1 MAKNEEISIVE
12 LMHNPKKIRNLGIIA
27 HIDHGKST
35 LSDSLLAGAGLLSS
49 KIAGQA
55 RATDTLEEEQQRG
68 ITILASAVTMVHHHN
83 DEYYLINLLDTP
95 GHVDFGG
102 EVSRSLRA
110 VDGALVV
117 VCAVEG
123 CMPQTET
130 VLKQSIRERVKPVL
144 FINKVDRMIKE
155 QKLTPEKMQEKFI
168 TIINKINKMIVSLAP
183 PEFKESW
190 QVRVQDGSV
199 AFGSAYSKW
208 ALSAGYMKKTGLTFK
223 DVIEA
228 YTGTDEEKEKKL
240 EELAKKAP
248 LHEVILD
255 MTINHHPSPEEA
267 QKYRVPHLWKGDLES
282 EVGKSL
288 KNCDPKGKTVF
299 VATKVKTDPTFG
311 ELVFGRVFSGT
322 LKQGQELYLSVKQNN
337 QKAQKVFIM
346 VCDKR
351 IPLEEIPVGCTCAI
365 IGIKD
370 ATSGET
376 LSEGEITP
384 FEGIKHIFDA
394 VVTKAIEAKNPADLP
409 KLIQALREVN
419 KEDPTITIKID
430 EETGENLIAG
440 LGELHLEDVI
450 DRRIIKERK
459 VQVKSSP
466 PIVVYREGVSAKNP
480 EPVEGKSPNKHNK
493 FYIHVSP
500 LEPGVIAAIT
510 DGSIPEGKAKK
521 LPKELWKMLN
531 DAGMDKDEAKAV
543 KEIFQGNVFVDMTK
557 GEVHMI
563 EIMESVLEAFE
574 GVIKEGPLCREP
586 VQGIKVTL
594 VDVKMHEDSIHR
606 GPAQIIPAVR
616 DGIKEAFKEA
626 KPIMLEPVQKIRID
640 APNQFL
646 GNISKLISQRRGQ
659 LIDSQFEGEE
669 LIVLAKIPVAESFG
683 FTGDLRSVTEGRG
696 VWSLIDSQFEKLP
709 SSLQAGVIQSIR
721 ARKGLTENQ

>member
-1 MAKNEEISIVE
+1 MAKNEEISIVD
-12 LMHNPKKIRNLGIIA
+12 LMHTPKKIRNLGIIA

-35 LSDSLLAGAGLLSS
+35 LSDSLLAGAGLLSTRV
-49 KIAGQA
+49 AGQA
-55 RATDTLEEEQQRG
+55 RATDTLEEEQARG
-68 ITILASAVTMVHHHN
+68 ITILSSAVTMVHKFK
-83 DEYYLINLLDTP
+83 DDYFLINLIDTP

-102 EVSRSLRA
+102 EVSRALRI

-130 VLKQSIRERVKPVL
+130 VLKQAIRERVKPVL

-168 TIINKINKMIVSLAP
+168 SIINKVNKMIVSLAP
-183 PEFKESW
+183 AEFKESW

-199 AFGSAYSKW
+199 AFGSAHSKW
-208 ALSAGYMKKTGLTFK
+208 ALSAGYMKRTGLGFK
-223 DVIEA
+223 NVIEA
-228 YTGTDEEKEKKL
+228 YAGTEDEKKEKI
-240 EELAKKAP
+240 EQLALKAP

-255 MTINHHPSPEEA
+255 MTINHHPSPDEA
-267 QKYRVPHLWKGDLES
+267 QKYRVPHLWKGDVES
-282 EVGKSL
+282 EVGKTL
-288 KNCDPKGKTVF
+288 VNCDPKGKTVF
-299 VATKVKTDPTFG
+299 VTSKVKTDPTFG

-322 LKQGQELYLSVKQNN
+322 LKQGQELFMSRKQEN

-351 IPLEEIPVGCTCAI
+351 TPLEEIPVGCTCAI

-370 ATSGET
+370 AASGET
-376 LSEGEITP
+376 LSQGEIVP

-394 VVTKAIEAKNPADLP
+394 VVTKAIEAKNPSDLP
-409 KLIQALREVN
+409 KLIQALRDVN
-419 KEDPTITIKID
+419 KEDPTIRITIN
-430 EETGENLIAG
+430 EETGEYLIAG

-459 VQVKSSP
+459 VDVKASP
-466 PIVVYREGVSAKNP
+466 PIVVYREGVSAKNA

-493 FYIHVSP
+493 FYIHVAP
-500 LEPGVIAAIT
+500 LEAGVIAGIK
-510 DGSIPEGKAKK
+510 DGSIAEGRAKK
-521 LPKELWKMLN
+521 FPKDFWKALN
-531 DAGMDKDEAKAV
+531 EAGMDKDEARSV
-543 KEIFQGNVFVDMTK
+543 KDIFQGNIFIDSTK

-574 GVIKEGPLCREP
+574 AVMKEGPLCREP

-616 DGIKEAFKEA
+616 DGLKEAFKEA
-626 KPIMLEPVQKIRID
+626 KPTMLEPVQDIRID
-640 APNQFL
+640 APNQYL
-646 GNISKLISQRRGQ
+646 GNISKLIGGRRGQ
-659 LIDSQFEGEE
+659 LLDSQFEGEE

-696 VWSLIDSQFEKLP
+696 VWSLMESQFEKLP

-721 ARKGLTENQ
+721 TRKGLTENQ

>member
-1 MAKNEEISIVE
+1 
-12 LMHNPKKIRNLGIIA
+12 
-27 HIDHGKST
+27 
-35 LSDSLLAGAGLLSS
+35 
-49 KIAGQA
+49 
-55 RATDTLEEEQQRG
+55 
-68 ITILASAVTMVHHHN
+68 
-83 DEYYLINLLDTP
+83 
-95 GHVDFGG
+95 
-102 EVSRSLRA
+102 
-110 VDGALVV
+110 
-117 VCAVEG
+117 
-123 CMPQTET
+123 
-130 VLKQSIRERVKPVL
+130 

-168 TIINKINKMIVSLAP
+168 SIINKINKMIVSLAP

-199 AFGSAYSKW
+199 AFGSAHSKW
-208 ALSAGYMKKTGLTFK
+208 ALSAGYMKKTGLGFK
-223 DVIEA
+223 NVIEA
-228 YTGTDEEKEKKL
+228 YTGTEDEKKEKI
-240 EELAKKAP
+240 EQLALKAP
-248 LHEVILD
+248 LHEVVLD
-255 MTINHHPSPEEA
+255 MTIHHLPNPEEA

-282 EVGKSL
+282 DVGKSL
-288 KNCDPKGKTVF
+288 VNCDPKGKTVF
-299 VATKVKTDPTFG
+299 IATKVKTDPTFG

-322 LKQGQELYLSVKQNN
+322 LKQGQELYMSQKQET

-351 IPLEEIPVGCTCAI
+351 TPLDEIPVGCTCAI

-376 LSEGEITP
+376 LSEGVVTP

-394 VVTKAIEAKNPADLP
+394 VVTKAIEAKNPSDLP

-419 KEDPTITIKID
+419 KEDPTINIKIN
-430 EETGENLIAG
+430 EETGEYLIAG

-459 VQVKSSP
+459 VQVKASP
-466 PIVVYREGVSAKNP
+466 PIVVYREGVSAKNS

-493 FYIHVSP
+493 FYIYVSP
-500 LEPGVIAAIT
+500 LEPGVIEGIK
-510 DGSIPEGKAKK
+510 DGRIAEGRAKK
-521 LPKELWKMLN
+521 FPKDFWKALN
-531 DAGMDKDEAKAV
+531 EAGMDKDEARAV
-543 KEIFQGNVFVDMTK
+543 KDIFQGNIFIDSTK

-574 GVIKEGPLCREP
+574 AVMREGPLCREP
-586 VQGIKVTL
+586 VQGVKVTL

-616 DGIKEAFKEA
+616 DGLKEAFREA
-626 KPIMLEPVQKIRID
+626 KPTMLEPVQDIRID
-640 APNQFL
+640 APNQYL
-646 GNISKLISQRRGQ
+646 GNISKLIGGRRGQ
-659 LIDSQFEGEE
+659 LLDSQFEGEE

-696 VWSLIDSQFEKLP
+696 VWSLMESQFEKLP

>member
-1 MAKNEEISIVE
+1 MAKDEGIGIVE
-12 LMHNPKKIRNLGIIA
+12 LMHSPKKIRNLGIIA

-49 KIAGQA
+49 RIAGQA
-55 RATDTLEEEQQRG
+55 RATDTLEEEQARG
-68 ITILASAVTMVHHHN
+68 ITILASAVTMVHHFQG
-83 DEYYLINLLDTP
+83 EYYLINLLDTP

-130 VLKQSIRERVKPVL
+130 VLKQAIRERVKPVL

-155 QKLTPEKMQEKFI
+155 QKLTPEKMQEKFVS
-168 TIINKINKMIVSLAP
+168 IINKVNKMIVSLAP
-183 PEFKESW
+183 QEFKESW

-228 YTGTDEEKEKKL
+228 YSGTEDEKKEKIDKL
-240 EELAKKAP
+240 AEKAP

-255 MTINHHPSPEEA
+255 MTIHHHPSPEEA

-282 EVGKSL
+282 DVGKSL
-288 KNCDPKGKTVF
+288 VNCDPKGKTVF
-299 VATKVKTDPTFG
+299 IATKVKTDPTFG

-322 LKQGQELYLSVKQNN
+322 LKSGQELYMSTKHVTQR
-337 QKAQKVFIM
+337 AQKLFIM

-351 IPLEEIPVGCTCAI
+351 TPLDEIPVGCTCAI
-365 IGIKD
+365 IGVKD

-376 LSEGEITP
+376 LSEGETTP

-394 VVTKAIEAKNPADLP
+394 VVTKAIEAKNPSDLP

-419 KEDPTITIKID
+419 KEDPTIKITID

-450 DRRIIKERK
+450 DRRIIKERH
-459 VQVKSSP
+459 VPVKSSP
-466 PIVVYREGVSAKNP
+466 PIVVYREGVSAKNA
-480 EPVEGKSPNKHNK
+480 EAVEGKSPNKHNK

-500 LEPGVIAAIT
+500 LEPGIIAGIE
-510 DGSIPEGKAKK
+510 DGKISEGRAKK
-521 LPKELWKMLN
+521 FPKDFWKALN
-531 DAGMDKDEAKAV
+531 ESGMDKDEARSV
-543 KEIFQGNVFVDMTK
+543 KDIFQGNVFVDMTK

-563 EIMESVLEAFE
+563 EIMETVLDAFE
-574 GVIKEGPLCREP
+574 AVMKEGPLCREP
-586 VQGIKVTL
+586 VEGVKVTL

-606 GPAQIIPAVR
+606 GPAQVIPAVR
-616 DGIKEAFKEA
+616 DGIKEAFREA
-626 KPIMLEPVQKIRID
+626 KPTMLEPVQQIRID

-646 GNISKLISQRRGQ
+646 GNISKLIGGRRGQ

-669 LIVLAKIPVAESFG
+669 LIVLANMPVAESFG

-696 VWSLIDSQFEKLP
+696 VWSLIDSKFEKLP
-709 SSLQAGVIQSIR
+709 SSLQLGVIKSIR
-721 ARKGLTENQ
+721 TRKGLTENQ

>member
-12 LMHNPKKIRNLGIIA
+12 LMHSPPKIRNLGIIA

-35 LSDSLLAGAGLLSS
+35 LSDSLLAGAGLLSTRV
-49 KIAGQA
+49 AGEA

-68 ITILASAVTMVHHHN
+68 ITILASAVTMVHKFQQ
-83 DEYYLINLLDTP
+83 DYYLINLLDTP

-123 CMPQTET
+123 VMPQTET
-130 VLKQSIRERVKPVL
+130 VLKQAIRERVKPIL
-144 FINKVDRMIKE
+144 FINKVDRLLKE
-155 QKLTPEKMQEKFI
+155 LKITPEQMQERFI
-168 TIINKINKMIVSLAP
+168 NIINKVNKMIVSLAP
-183 PEFKESW
+183 KEFKESW

-199 AFGSAYSKW
+199 AFGSAHSKW
-208 ALSAGYMKKTGLTFK
+208 ALSSVYMKQTGLSFK

-228 YTGTDEEKEKKL
+228 YTGSDEEKKEKVEKL
-240 EELAKKAP
+240 AEKAP
-248 LHEVILD
+248 LHEVVLD
-255 MTINHHPSPEEA
+255 MTIHHHPSPDQA
-267 QKYRVPHLWKGDLES
+267 QKYRVPHLWKGDLDS
-282 EVGKSL
+282 EIGKSL
-288 KNCDPKGKTVF
+288 VNCDPKGKTVF
-299 VATKVKTDPTFG
+299 IATKVKTDPTFG

-322 LKQGQELYLSVKQNN
+322 LKQGQELFMSRKQEM

-351 IPLEEIPVGCTCAI
+351 TPLEEIPVGCTSAI

-376 LSEGEITP
+376 LSQGEITP

-409 KLIQALREVN
+409 KLIQVLRDVN
-419 KEDPTITIKID
+419 KEDPTISIKID
-430 EETGENLIAG
+430 EETGEHLIAG

-450 DRRIIKERK
+450 DRRIVKERK
-459 VQVKSSP
+459 LQVKASP
-466 PIVVYREGVSAKNP
+466 PIVVYREGVSMKNP
-480 EPVEGKSPNKHNK
+480 SAVEGKSPNKHNK
-493 FYIHVSP
+493 FYIHVAP
-500 LEPGVIAAIT
+500 LEQGVLQGIAEGKI
-510 DGSIPEGKAKK
+510 SEGKAKK
-521 LPKELWKMLN
+521 LPKEFWKDLFE
-531 DAGMDKDEAKAV
+531 AGMDKDEARAV
-543 KEIFQGNVFVDMTK
+543 KDIFQGNVFIDMTK

-574 GVIKEGPLCREP
+574 AVMREGPLCREP
-586 VQGIKVTL
+586 VQGVKVIL

-616 DGIKEAFKEA
+616 DALKEAFREA
-626 KPIMLEPVQKIRID
+626 KPTMLEPVQELRID

-646 GNISKLISQRRGQ
+646 GNISKLIGSRRGQ

-669 LIVLAKIPVAESFG
+669 LIVKAKMPVAESFG
-683 FTGDLRSVTEGRG
+683 FTGDLRGATEGRG
-696 VWSLIDSQFEKLP
+696 VWSLMESQFEKLP
-709 SSLQAGVIQSIR
+709 SSLQQNIITSIR
-721 ARKGLTENQ
+721 NRKGLTENQ

>member
-1 MAKNEEISIVE
+1 MVKNEEISIVD
-12 LMHNPKKIRNLGIIA
+12 LMHTPKKIRNLGIIA

-35 LSDSLLAGAGLLSS
+35 LSDSLLAGAGLLSTRV
-49 KIAGQA
+49 AGQA
-55 RATDTLEEEQQRG
+55 RATDTLEEEQARG
-68 ITILASAVTMVHHHN
+68 ITILSSAVTMIHHYN
-83 DEYYLINLLDTP
+83 EDYFLINLIDTP

-123 CMPQTET
+123 VMPQTET
-130 VLKQSIRERVKPVL
+130 VLKQAIRERVKPVL
-144 FINKVDRMIKE
+144 FINKVDRMIRE

-168 TIINKINKMIVSLAP
+168 SIINRVNKMIVSLAP
-183 PEFKESW
+183 KEFKESW

-199 AFGSAYSKW
+199 SFGSAHSKW
-208 ALSAGYMKKTGLTFK
+208 ALSAGYMKRTGLGFK
-223 DVIEA
+223 NVIES
-228 YTGTDEEKEKKL
+228 YEGTDEEKKEKL
-240 EELAKKAP
+240 EILAKKAP

-288 KNCDPKGKTVF
+288 VNCDPKGKTV
-299 VATKVKTDPTFG
+299 VIATKVKTDPTFG

-322 LKQGQELYLSVKQNN
+322 LKQGQELFMSRKQEK

-351 IPLEEIPVGCTCAI
+351 TPLDEIPVGCTCAI

-370 ATSGET
+370 AASGET

-394 VVTKAIEAKNPADLP
+394 VVTKAIEAKNPSDLP

-419 KEDPTITIKID
+419 KEDPTVRITIN
-430 EETGENLIAG
+430 EETGEYLIAG

-459 VQVKSSP
+459 VPVKASP
-466 PIVVYREGVSAKNP
+466 PIVVYREGVAAKNP
-480 EPVEGKSPNKHNK
+480 SAVEGKSPNKHNK
-493 FYIHVSP
+493 FYIYVAP
-500 LEPGVIAAIT
+500 LEQGIIEGIK

-521 LPKELWKMLN
+521 FPKDFWKALN
-531 DAGMDKDEAKAV
+531 EAGMDKNEARSV
-543 KEIFQGNVFVDMTK
+543 KDIFQGNVFVDMTK

-563 EIMESVLEAFE
+563 EIMESVLDAFE
-574 GVIKEGPLCREP
+574 AVMKEGPLCREP
-586 VQGIKVTL
+586 VQGVKVTL

-616 DGIKEAFKEA
+616 DGLKQAFKEA
-626 KPIMLEPVQKIRID
+626 MPTMLEPVQDIRID
-640 APNQFL
+640 SPNQYL
-646 GNISKLISQRRGQ
+646 GNISKLIGGRRGQ

-669 LIVLAKIPVAESFG
+669 LIVLAKMPVAESFG

-696 VWSLIDSQFEKLP
+696 VWSLMESKFEKLP
-709 SSLQAGVIQSIR
+709 SNLQIGVIRSIR
-721 ARKGLTENQ
+721 TRKGLSENQ